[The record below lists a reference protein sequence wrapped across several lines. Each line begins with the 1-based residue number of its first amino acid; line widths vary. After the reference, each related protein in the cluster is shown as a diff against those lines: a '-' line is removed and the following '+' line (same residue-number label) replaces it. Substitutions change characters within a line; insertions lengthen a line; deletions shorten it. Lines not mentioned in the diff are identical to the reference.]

1 METGRAASAGRRSA
15 KTRSPTTPPIAPESS
30 ASTTVSTSQGPPP
43 RRARSRTGR
52 PQLSVRGAV
61 GAVDGSAEVGAE
73 DDRIA
78 GFGSAAAPS
87 GPALRYGGW
96 VVSASVC
103 GGASTGPGPS
113 PGAALGPAWPV
124 GVGCA
129 DGGAKGLVGSLTG
142 STLLQGSANR
152 ERPAPR
158 TRRRTAP
165 PVRRWPAPRR
175 PATTRRPRSRGRCHP
190 TATPRATGPSTA
202 HSRRVRPPAQLTL
215 PACLLYTSDAAD
227 DLLCVDLG
235 GRRIIK

>member
-52 PQLSVRGAV
+52 PQLSVRGVV
-61 GAVDGSAEVGAE
+61 GVVDAEVGAE
-73 DDRIA
+73 DDPVA

-87 GPALRYGGW
+87 GPALRSGGR

-103 GGASTGPGPS
+103 GGASTGSGPS

-124 GVGCA
+124 GVRCA

-142 STLLQGSANR
+142 STLLQLSLIHIS
-152 ERPAPR
+152 EP
-158 TRRRTAP
+158 TR
-165 PVRRWPAPRR
+165 
-175 PATTRRPRSRGRCHP
+175 
-190 TATPRATGPSTA
+190 
-202 HSRRVRPPAQLTL
+202 
-215 PACLLYTSDAAD
+215 
-227 DLLCVDLG
+227 LG
-235 GRRIIK
+235 